1 MNSPIKFTQP
11 RGLKINTFLN
21 RFLLGDTSVSP
32 KRFKLLQNF
41 SIVSLLSF
49 TLAIGWLTGF
59 YRQQAVKNLVNIK
72 EEDNA
77 ILTKIL
83 ANNLWTD
90 YRSFISSTKTLSDQE
105 LVANPRVS
113 QIHRAVLLQVQGS
126 AIAKV
131 KIFDLQGR
139 TIFSTELA
147 QIGDNIAKSSA
158 FQAAT
163 SGQIVSQ
170 IGHRD
175 TFTALTSN
183 IENRHLL
190 ASYIPIYDQQTNK
203 KIIGVFEVYTDVSPW
218 LQEIGSTQRTI
229 IIGVSLILVILYI
242 VLFVFVSRADALL
255 KKQYQELQESEASYR
270 LQASDLEDTLTE
282 LRQVQIQLQLAL
294 ESSNTGLWDWNMQTN
309 EVSFAEKQWKEF
321 LGYDLTE
328 TLENNLAE
336 WESRIHP
343 EDKPQLYADMT
354 KHLQG
359 ETETYE
365 NIHRIRCKDGTYK
378 WNLVQGKLVERDQDG
393 KPVRFIGIHTDIS
406 DLKSSEIALTELSE
420 KLKKS
425 QEIAHLGHWSFDLA
439 TQKMT
444 WSEEV
449 FRIFDMT
456 PDQGEPTFDQHVQ
469 QFHPEDRTFFLER
482 VTAAREGKSQDFD
495 CRILLHDQIRYINSR
510 IELEFQD
517 EKLVKMFGIVIDITD
532 RRMAE
537 LELERFFTIS
547 LDLLCIADTG
557 GHFRRLNQAWQ
568 NILGYSISELQGKVF
583 LDFVHPDDVDSTL
596 AAISDLNDGRTIIKF
611 VNRYRT
617 KDGSYRHIE
626 WLSSPQGDL
635 IYAAARD
642 ITERI
647 NTQTQLKALLNRTQ
661 LLNHLSTEIRNSLA
675 LNSILESSVNAIF
688 EQLNLDICTF
698 GWYHADAKTSQWEV
712 VQETRNPKLCS
723 WLGSYDLEEFPVLF
737 RNIFAEKIYT
747 LDIENSQDS
756 QDPELRSFCESME
769 INLYLALPIHSEG
782 KIGAFEMGRIDGSVA
797 WQPDEI
803 ELLQNLATQVAIAI
817 QQADLYQSSQA
828 KTKELE
834 RAYQELQQTQMQL
847 IQSEKMSSLGQLVA
861 GIAHEIN
868 NPISFIYGNL
878 EPVEE
883 YAESLLKIIRLYQD
897 SYPTP
902 SIEIM
907 EGVEELDLEFIIKD
921 LPKTLQSMK
930 TGASRIKN
938 IVKSL
943 RTFSRLDEADLKPV
957 DLHENIDS
965 TLMIL
970 QSHLNGKIGKPKIA
984 VIKNYGNLPEFECYI
999 GLLNQVFMNLL
1010 MNAIQSIEERQIM
1023 EVDPTYQGI
1032 ITITTIVEPS
1042 EAVSILVK
1050 DNGIGMAP
1058 EVKARIFDP
1067 FFTTKP
1073 VGKGTGMG
1081 LPNSY
1086 QIVTNNHQ
1094 GELFFDSTWE
1104 EGTMFTIRLPKIKVK
1119 NQ

>member
-1 MNSPIKFTQP
+1 MSSPIHVSQP
-11 RGLKINTFLN
+11 RRLKTNTFLN
-21 RFLLGDTSVSP
+21 RLLLEDTSVSP

-59 YRQQAVKNLVNIK
+59 YRQEAVKSLVNIK
-72 EEDNA
+72 EENNV

-83 ANNLWTD
+83 ANNLWTE
-90 YRSFISSTKTLSDQE
+90 YRSFLLSTKTLSDQE
-105 LVANPRVS
+105 LVADPRIS
-113 QIHRAVLLQVQGS
+113 QIHKAVLLQVQGS

-147 QIGDNIAKSSA
+147 QIGDMAKSSA
-158 FQAAT
+158 FQAAK
-163 SGQIVSQ
+163 SGEVVSQ
-170 IGHRD
+170 LGHRD

-183 IENRHLL
+183 IKNRHLL

-203 KIIGVFEVYTDVSPW
+203 EMLGVFEVYTDVTPW
-218 LQEIGSTQRTI
+218 LQQIGSTQRTI
-229 IIGVSLILVILYI
+229 IIRVALIFAVLYI

-270 LQASDLEDTLTE
+270 RQSSDLEDTLTE
-282 LRQVQIQLQLAL
+282 LQQVQTQLQLAL
-294 ESSNTGLWDWNMQTN
+294 ESSNTGLWDWNLQTD

-321 LGYDLTE
+321 LGYDFTE
-328 TLENNLAE
+328 TLENNLTE

-343 EDKPQLYADMT
+343 EDKPQLYAEMT

-378 WNLVQGKLVERDQDG
+378 WNLAQGKVVERDQDG
-393 KPVRFIGIHTDIS
+393 NPARFIGIHRDIS
-406 DLKSSEIALTELSE
+406 DLKRSEIALTELSE
-420 KLKKS
+420 KLRKS
-425 QEIAHLGHWSFDLA
+425 QEVAHLGHWSFDLA
-439 TQKMT
+439 TQKII

-449 FRIFDMT
+449 FRIFGMT
-456 PDQGEPTFDQHVQ
+456 PDQGEPSFDQHVQ

-482 VTAAREGKSQDFD
+482 VTAAGQGKPQDFD
-495 CRILLHDQIRYINSR
+495 CRILVDDQIRYMNSR

-517 EKLVKMFGIVIDITD
+517 EKLVKMFGVVMDITD

-557 GHFRRLNQAWQ
+557 GHFRRLNQAWEK
-568 NILGYSISELQGKVF
+568 ILGYSISELEGKAF
-583 LDFVHPDDVDSTL
+583 LDFVHPDDLDSTL
-596 AAISDLNDGRTIIKF
+596 AAISDLNDDRTIIKF

-635 IYAAARD
+635 IYSAARD

-647 NTQTQLKALLNRTQ
+647 DTQTQLKALLERSQ

-675 LNSILESSVNAIF
+675 LENILESSVYTIF

-698 GWYHADAKTSQWEV
+698 GWYIADAKTSQWEV
-712 VQETRNPKLCS
+712 VEEARNPKLCS
-723 WLGSYDLEEFPVLF
+723 WLGSYDLEEFPLLF
-737 RNIFAEKIYT
+737 QNIFAEKIYT
-747 LDIENSQDS
+747 IDLQNSQDS
-756 QDPELRSFCESME
+756 QDPELRSFCELMK
-769 INLYLALPIHSEG
+769 INLYLALPIHTEG

-817 QQADLYQSSQA
+817 QQADLYQTSQC
-828 KTKELE
+828 KSQELE
-834 RAYQELQQTQMQL
+834 RAYQELKQTQVQL

-868 NPISFIYGNL
+868 NPVSFIYGNL

-883 YAESLLKIIRLYQD
+883 YAEDLLNIIGLYQD

-907 EGVEELDLEFIIKD
+907 KAIEEVDLEFIIKD

-930 TGASRIKN
+930 TGASRIQN

-943 RTFSRLDEADLKPV
+943 RTFSRLDEADLKPI

-970 QSHLNGKIGKPKIA
+970 QSQLNGKIGKPEIT
-984 VIKNYGNLPEFECYI
+984 VIKNYGNLPQFECYV

-1010 MNAIQSIEERQIM
+1010 MNAIQAIEERQII
-1023 EVDPTYQGI
+1023 EVDPTYQGM
-1032 ITITTIVEPS
+1032 ITITTMVEPS
-1042 EAVSILVK
+1042 EAVSISVQ
-1050 DNGIGMAP
+1050 DNGIGMSE
-1058 EVKARIFDP
+1058 EVKAKILNP

-1081 LPNSY
+1081 LSNSY
-1086 QIVTNNHQ
+1086 QIVTKNHQ
-1094 GELFFDSTWE
+1094 GELFFDSTLG
-1104 EGTMFTIRLPKIKVK
+1104 EGTIFTIRLPKTKVK
-1119 NQ
+1119 NH

>member
-1 MNSPIKFTQP
+1 MNFTQP
-11 RGLKINTFLN
+11 RRLKTNTFLK
-21 RFLLGDTSVSP
+21 RLLLGDTSVSP

-72 EEDNA
+72 EENNV

-83 ANNLWTD
+83 ANNLWTE
-90 YRSFISSTKTLSDQE
+90 YRSFLSSTKTLSDQE
-105 LVANPRVS
+105 LVADPRIS
-113 QIHRAVLLQVQGS
+113 QIHKAVLLQVQGS
-126 AIAKV
+126 AIVKV
-131 KIFDLQGR
+131 KIWDLQGR

-147 QIGDNIAKSSA
+147 QIGDMAKSSA
-158 FQAAT
+158 FQAAK

-170 IGHRD
+170 LGHRD
-175 TFTALTSN
+175 IFTALTSK

-190 ASYIPIYDQQTNK
+190 ATYIPIYDQQTNK
-203 KIIGVFEVYTDVSPW
+203 EMLGVFEVYTDVTPW
-218 LQEIGSTQRTI
+218 LQQIGSTQRTI
-229 IIGVSLILVILYI
+229 IIRVSLILVVLYI

-255 KKQYQELQESEASYR
+255 KKQYQELQESEVSYR
-270 LQASDLEDTLTE
+270 RQSSDLEDTLTE
-282 LRQVQIQLQLAL
+282 LQQVQTQLQLAL

-309 EVSFAEKQWKEF
+309 EISFAEKQWKEF

-328 TLENNLAE
+328 ALENNLAE

-343 EDKPQLYADMT
+343 QDKPQLYADMT

-359 ETETYE
+359 ETATYE

-393 KPVRFIGIHTDIS
+393 NPVRFIGTHTDIS
-406 DLKSSEIALTELSE
+406 DLKRSEIALTELSE

-425 QEIAHLGHWSFDLA
+425 QEIAHLGHWSFDLT
-439 TQKMT
+439 TQKIT

-449 FRIFDMT
+449 FRIFGMT
-456 PDQGEPTFDQHVQ
+456 PDQSEPTFDQHIQ
-469 QFHPEDRTFFLER
+469 QIHPEDRTFFLER
-482 VTAAREGKSQDFD
+482 VTAAREGKPQDFD
-495 CRILLHDQIRYINSR
+495 CRILVDDQIRYMNSR
-510 IELEFQD
+510 IELEFQH
-517 EKLVKMFGIVIDITD
+517 EKLVKMFGVVIDITD

-537 LELERFFTIS
+537 IELERFFTIS
-547 LDLLCIADTG
+547 LDLLCIADSR
-557 GHFRRLNQAWQ
+557 GHFRRLNQAWE
-568 NILGYSISELQGKVF
+568 NILGYSISELEGKVF
-583 LDFVHPDDVDSTL
+583 LDFVHPDDLDSTL
-596 AAISDLNDGRTIIKF
+596 AAMSDLNDGRTIIKF

-617 KDGSYRHIE
+617 KDGSYRYIE

-642 ITERI
+642 ITEQI
-647 NTQTQLKALLNRTQ
+647 NTQNQLQALLDRTQ
-661 LLNHLSTEIRNSLA
+661 LLNQLSTEIRNSLA
-675 LNSILESSVNAIF
+675 LESILESSVHAIF

-698 GWYHADAKTSQWEV
+698 GWYRADAKTSQWEV
-712 VQETRNPKLCS
+712 VQEKRNPKLCS
-723 WLGSYDLEEFPVLF
+723 WLGFYDLEEFPLLF

-747 LDIENSQDS
+747 LDIQNSQDS
-756 QDPELRSFCESME
+756 QDPELRSFCESMK

-782 KIGAFEMGRIDGSVA
+782 KIGAFEMGRIDGSLA
-797 WQPDEI
+797 WQLDEI

-817 QQADLYQSSQA
+817 QQANLYQTSQC
-828 KTKELE
+828 KSQELE
-834 RAYQELQQTQMQL
+834 RAYQELQQTQVQL

-868 NPISFIYGNL
+868 NPVSFIYGNL
-878 EPVEE
+878 EPITE
-883 YAESLLKIIRLYQD
+883 YTEALLKIIQLYQA
-897 SYPTP
+897 SYTTP
-902 SIEIM
+902 SREIM
-907 EGVEELDLEFIIKD
+907 KVVEEVDLEFIIKD
-921 LPKTLQSMK
+921 LPKTLQSIK
-930 TGASRIKN
+930 TGALRIQDL
-938 IVKSL
+938 VKSL
-943 RTFSRLDEADLKPV
+943 RTFSRLDEACLKAV

-970 QSHLNGKIGKPKIA
+970 QSQFNGQTGFPEIA
-984 VIKNYGNLPEFECYI
+984 VIKNYGNLPKFECYV

-1010 MNAIQSIEERQIM
+1010 MNAIQAIEERQIM
-1023 EVDPTYQGI
+1023 EVDPTYRGM
-1032 ITITTIVEPS
+1032 ITITTMVEPS
-1042 EAVSILVK
+1042 GAVSISVQ
-1050 DNGIGMAP
+1050 DNGIGMTL
-1058 EVKARIFDP
+1058 EVEARIFDP

-1086 QIVTNNHQ
+1086 QIVTKNHQ
-1094 GELFFDSTWE
+1094 GELFFDSTWG
-1104 EGTMFTIRLPKIKVK
+1104 EGTIFTIRLPKTKVK